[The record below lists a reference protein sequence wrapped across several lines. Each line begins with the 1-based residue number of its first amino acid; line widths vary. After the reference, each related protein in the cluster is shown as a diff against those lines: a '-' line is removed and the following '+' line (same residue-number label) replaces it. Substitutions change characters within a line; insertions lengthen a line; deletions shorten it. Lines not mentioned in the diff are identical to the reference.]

1 VEVIE
6 AAQAFCIKVFESSG
20 TFGIAASG
28 VERFVAN
35 APTTWRAA
43 PIKTGETETQRHALW
58 SGEKC
63 RQIRIDVADVVQRI
77 ARRSSEGQTVAK
89 PACEFV
95 RWRAPRTPSSSRCV
109 RSPYERYFSGLLSTI
124 ERPRPEELLGAIV
137 ARAWQGEAAS
147 ALRCASFQRAA
158 SPPDIDDL
166 IPG

>member
-77 ARRSSEGQTVAK
+77 ARRSSEGQTVAE
-89 PACEFV
+89 PGVSLFGGGPLEHQAAHGACARHMNV
-95 RWRAPRTPSSSRCV
+95 TSQG
-109 RSPYERYFSGLLSTI
+109 YFSTI